1 MLFDFLVLLVS
12 FFLVSRSMFIINY
25 GYSSDLFCLFKS
37 IFRMLLK
44 LLSVVL
50 LVAPLCS
57 GAPDPKIY
65 LIETKNGGG
74 DYSLGD
80 TYIGGKD
87 YADEGRISC
96 QNFVYP
102 ELNHVFVTAKIP

>member
-1 MLFDFLVLLVS
+1 
-12 FFLVSRSMFIINY
+12 MFIINY

-50 LVAPLCS
+50 LVAPLFNGAS
-57 GAPDPKIY
+57 GPKIY

-74 DYSLGD
+74 LGD

-87 YADEGRISC
+87 YNLGDTYIDWRKGLS
-96 QNFVYP
+96 
-102 ELNHVFVTAKIP
+102 L